1 MSEEVFEEIGAED
14 VEVINETVEE
24 EAEMKTKKSLIDKIK
39 ETFEAHPK
47 VKKAAEAA
55 GLATV
60 GVIVGILGYK
70 KLNGSENYIEATNVT
85 DVMNEPVSLTTAD
98 DGEIKSV
105 TDDSIVEEN

>member
-47 VKKAAEAA
+47 VQES
-55 GLATV
+55 GRSSWI
-60 GVIVGILGYK
+60 GNSGCYCRYSWIQ
-70 KLNGSENYIEATNVT
+70 EIERF
-85 DVMNEPVSLTTAD
+85 
-98 DGEIKSV
+98 
-105 TDDSIVEEN
+105 

>member
-24 EAEMKTKKSLIDKIK
+24 ESEMKTKKSLIDKTK
-39 ETFEAHPK
+39 EFFEAHPK

-55 GLATV
+55 GLATA

-85 DVMNEPVSLTTAD
+85 DVMNEPVSLTADETA
-98 DGEIKSV
+98 
-105 TDDSIVEEN
+105 TDDSTVEEN

>member
-1 MSEEVFEEIGAED
+1 MLQNISGGFFFLLLGFFVMF
-14 VEVINETVEE
+14 
-24 EAEMKTKKSLIDKIK
+24 
-39 ETFEAHPK
+39 
-47 VKKAAEAA
+47 
-55 GLATV
+55 
-60 GVIVGILGYK
+60 LGYK

>member
-55 GLATV
+55 GLATA

-70 KLNGSENYIEATNVT
+70 KLNGSENYI
-85 DVMNEPVSLTTAD
+85 
-98 DGEIKSV
+98 
-105 TDDSIVEEN
+105 